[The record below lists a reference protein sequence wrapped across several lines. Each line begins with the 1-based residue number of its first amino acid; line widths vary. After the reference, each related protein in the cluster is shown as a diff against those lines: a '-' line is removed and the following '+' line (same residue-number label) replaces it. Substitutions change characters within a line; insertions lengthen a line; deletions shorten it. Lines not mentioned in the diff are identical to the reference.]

1 MDEQGSVLSA
11 IGDLSARVARLEV
24 PDRVQRVGASA
35 TPTGYRW
42 RSEMLDVG
50 GTAGAVLPASAG
62 DWSTYFDFPSVTKYL
77 FDLPTDSGD
86 FFAQPMRGLEGEY
99 RWTLSFVSDV
109 PCTVSAMFTYYTDS
123 VSAKVQLVVNGT
135 IVHNADFAGSTIIGE
150 LVSMKIQAGP
160 NRISIGGDIYCD
172 EIALYTGG
180 MLSRGFTKPL

>member
-1 MDEQGSVLSA
+1 
-11 IGDLSARVARLEV
+11 
-24 PDRVQRVGASA
+24 
-35 TPTGYRW
+35 
-42 RSEMLDVG
+42 MLDVG
-50 GTAGAVLPASAG
+50 GTAGAVLPTSTN
-62 DWSTYFDFPSVTKYL
+62 DWSTFFDFTSVPEYL

-109 PCTVSAMFTYYTDS
+109 PCTVSALFTYYTDS
-123 VSAKVQLVVNGT
+123 VAAKVQLVVNGT

>member
-1 MDEQGSVLSA
+1 MDEQGSVLAA
-11 IGDLSARVARLEV
+11 ISDLSSRVGRLEV
-24 PDRVQRVGASA
+24 PDRVQRVGASE
-35 TPTGYRW
+35 TPKGYRW

-62 DWSTYFDFPSVTKYL
+62 DWSTYFDFPSVPKYL
-77 FDLPTDSGD
+77 FELPTDSGD
-86 FFAQPMRGLEGEY
+86 FFAQPIRGLEGEY

-109 PCTVSAMFTYYTDS
+109 PCTVSALFTYYTDS
-123 VSAKVQLVVNGT
+123 VAAKVQLVVNGT